1 MPETLTDSSTGT
13 FDLAGKTI
21 RRLGFGAMR
30 ITGEGIWGEPEDR
43 DEAIAVLHRALELGV
58 NFIDTADSYG
68 PEVSEKL
75 IAEALH
81 PYPDDLLI
89 ATKAGLLRD
98 GPGEWT
104 TDGNPD
110 RLRSAVEDS
119 LGRLKLD
126 RIDLLQLHRIDS
138 NYPVEDQIGALTDL
152 RDEGKIAHIG
162 LSEISVEQLD
172 EVQEMTEVVSV
183 QNLYNLENRKAADVL
198 EACEQRGIGFIPWF
212 PLASGNLL
220 RDGSPLEDIAE
231 RHDASPAQI
240 ALAWLLARSEVML
253 PIPGTS
259 TVDHLED
266 NLAAA
271 DIELSQDEVAE
282 LEDAA

>member
-13 FDLAGKTI
+13 FELAGKTI

-30 ITGEGIWGEPEDR
+30 ITGEGIWGEPDDR
-43 DEAIAVLHRALELGV
+43 DEAIAVLRRAVDLGI

-68 PEVSEKL
+68 PEVSENL

-89 ATKAGLLRD
+89 ATKAGFLRD
-98 GPGEWT
+98 GPGKWRVCGDAEH
-104 TDGNPD
+104 
-110 RLRSAVEDS
+110 LRSAVEGS
-119 LGRLKLD
+119 LQRLKLD

-138 NYPVEDQIGALTDL
+138 NFPMEDQIGALTDL

-162 LSEISVEQLD
+162 LSEISVDQLD
-172 EVQEMTEVVSV
+172 QVQEITEVVSV
-183 QNLYNLENRKAADVL
+183 QNHYNLENRDAADVL
-198 EACEQRGIGFIPWF
+198 EACEERGIGFIPWF

-220 RDGSPLEDIAE
+220 RDGSPLEEIAE
-231 RHDASPAQI
+231 RHEATAAQI
-240 ALAWLLARSEVML
+240 ALAWLLARSEVVL

-259 TVDHLED
+259 SVEHLED

-271 DIELSQDEVAE
+271 GIELSAEEVSE
-282 LEDAA
+282 LEEAA

>member
-1 MPETLTDSSTGT
+1 MSPRTAT
-13 FDLAGKTI
+13 
-21 RRLGFGAMR
+21 RRSRCSAA
-30 ITGEGIWGEPEDR
+30 PY
-43 DEAIAVLHRALELGV
+43 ELGV

-68 PEVSEKL
+68 PEVSENL

-98 GPGEWT
+98 GPGEWRGCG
-104 TDGNPD
+104 DPGH
-110 RLRSAVEDS
+110 LRSAVEGS

-138 NYPVEDQIGALTDL
+138 NFPMEDQIGTLTDL

-172 EVQEMTEVVSV
+172 EVQEITEVASV
-183 QNLYNLENRKAADVL
+183 QNLYNLENRDAADVL
-198 EACEQRGIGFIPWF
+198 EACEERGIGFIPWF

-220 RDGSPLEDIAE
+220 RDGSPLEEIAE
-231 RHDASPAQI
+231 RHEASAAQI

-259 TVDHLED
+259 SVEHLED

-271 DIELSQDEVAE
+271 GIELTAEEVSE
-282 LEDAA
+282 LEEAA